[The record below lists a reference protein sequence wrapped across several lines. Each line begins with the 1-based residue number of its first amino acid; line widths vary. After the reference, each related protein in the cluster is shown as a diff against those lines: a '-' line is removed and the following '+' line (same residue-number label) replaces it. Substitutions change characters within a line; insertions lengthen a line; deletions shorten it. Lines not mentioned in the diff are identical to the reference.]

1 MRIVN
6 LCLVVAALLALPSAA
21 VQQPAPRVPQKTTA
35 QQPVRPAAGAQK
47 KPAVKPKP
55 AAPVKKPVAESSLGS
70 VERRALLASKGRT
83 AAVKKPT
90 KPVY

>member
-6 LCLVVAALLALPSAA
+6 LCLVLAALLALPSAA
-21 VQQPAPRVPQKTTA
+21 AQQPAPRAAQKATA
-35 QQPVRPAAGAQK
+35 QQPARPAAGAQK
-47 KPAVKPKP
+47 KPVAKPKP
-55 AAPVKKPVAESSLGS
+55 APPKRTFAESSLGS
-70 VERRALLASKGRT
+70 AERRALLASKGRT